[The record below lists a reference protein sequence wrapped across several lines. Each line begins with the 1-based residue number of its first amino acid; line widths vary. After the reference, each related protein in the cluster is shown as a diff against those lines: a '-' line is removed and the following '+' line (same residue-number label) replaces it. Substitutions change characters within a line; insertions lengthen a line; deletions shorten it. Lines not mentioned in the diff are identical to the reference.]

1 MRVLALSATPVKG
14 LRVAEREQLELEPD
28 GIRGDRR
35 FYLIDTHGRMVN
47 GKRHGALNEVTA
59 ELDAEQQQLMLG
71 FPDGSRVTATVKL
84 GEELDSTFF
93 SHPRRARTIEGPFS
107 AALSQH
113 VGEELR
119 LVAAADGSSAIDRG
133 QDGSVSLI
141 SRGSLAAL
149 AVAAET
155 SAVDARRFRMSIE
168 IDAQEPF
175 LEESWVDRELT
186 VGEAHIALHG
196 HVGRCIVTSRDP
208 ESGKVDLPTLDLL
221 RELRKGAT
229 STEPLPFGVYGA
241 VVRPGIVRVGDAV
254 ALTG

>member
-1 MRVLALSATPVKG
+1 VRVLALSATPVKG

-35 FYLIDTHGRMVN
+35 FYLIDAHGRMVN

-59 ELDAEQQQLMLG
+59 ELDAEQELTLG
-71 FPDGSRVTATVKL
+71 FPDGSRLTGRAEL

-93 SHPRRARTIEGPFS
+93 SRPRRARTVEGPFS
-107 AALSQH
+107 KALSRH

-149 AVAAET
+149 AIAAET
-155 SAVDARRFRMSIE
+155 SAIDARRFRMSIE

-175 LEESWVDRELT
+175 LEESWVNREIA
-186 VGEAHIALHG
+186 VGEARIALRG

-241 VVRPGIVRVGDAV
+241 VVQPGVVRVGDAV
-254 ALTG
+254 ELSG

>member
-1 MRVLALSATPVKG
+1 
-14 LRVAEREQLELEPD
+14 
-28 GIRGDRR
+28 
-35 FYLIDTHGRMVN
+35 MVN
-47 GKRHGALNEVTA
+47 GKRFGALNAITA
-59 ELDAEQQQLMLG
+59 ELDAEQQQLTLG
-71 FPDGSRVTATVKL
+71 FPDGRRVTAAAEL
-84 GEELDSTFF
+84 GEELESTFF
-93 SHPRRARTIEGPFS
+93 SRPRRARTVEGPFS
-107 AALSQH
+107 AALSRQ

-133 QDGSVSLI
+133 QNGSVSLI

-149 AVAAET
+149 AAAAKT

-168 IDAQEPF
+168 IDTEEPF

-186 VGEAHIALHG
+186 IGEARIALRG

-208 ESGKVDLPTLDLL
+208 ESGKVDLPTLNLL
-221 RELRKGAT
+221 RELRSGAT

-254 ALTG
+254 TLTG

>member
-1 MRVLALSATPVKG
+1 MLALSATPVKG
-14 LRVAEREQLELEPD
+14 LRVAEREQLELGPD

-59 ELDAEQQQLMLG
+59 ELDAEQELTLG
-71 FPDGSRVTATVKL
+71 FPDGSCVTATAEL

-93 SHPRRARTIEGPFS
+93 SSPRRARTVEGPFS

-133 QDGSVSLI
+133 QAGSVSLI
-141 SRGSLAAL
+141 SRGSLTAL
-149 AVAAET
+149 AAAAEA

-175 LEESWVDRELT
+175 LEESWVDREIS
-186 VGEAHIALHG
+186 VGEARIALHG

-208 ESGKVDLPTLDLL
+208 ESGEVDLPTLDLL

-254 ALTG
+254 ALSG

>member
-1 MRVLALSATPVKG
+1 MHVLALSATPVKG
-14 LRVAEREQLELEPD
+14 LRVVEHEQLELEPE

-59 ELDAEQQQLMLG
+59 QLEAEQRLTLG
-71 FPDGSRVTATVKL
+71 FPDGSRVTARVEL

-93 SHPRRARTIEGPFS
+93 SRPRRARTVEGSFS
-107 AALSQH
+107 KALSRH

-149 AVAAET
+149 AAAADA

-186 VGEAHIALHG
+186 VGEARIALHG

-221 RELRKGAT
+221 RELRMGAT